1 MTTTAET
8 SLDRFLAVNSRE
20 GRAPQSARERRA
32 LLAGLEDPLRWPDA
46 AASLLAELGYRLVE
60 PEPGAGDD
68 SHLLVALR
76 AAPTFRHFD
85 PESIAYYAPTGRVAS
100 LVTLTRG
107 QSLAARPHDR
117 QVLWGHL
124 HVADRIPVEKRFLT
138 FGGDLRVAT
147 VERELTVLDLWS
159 PAPIV
164 RWGGHSEP
172 TDALAEAIGA
182 FFGRLIVPVDFQP
195 GAAERI
201 DATLAE
207 VLYRAFLID
216 YLDRHVRALR
226 RGAPQTGL
234 DARITTAW
242 LRARQDRLACRAAER
257 LLEEVGLR
265 LRPSA

>member
-1 MTTTAET
+1 MPTIDS
-8 SLDRFLAVNSRE
+8 SLDRFLAAHSRY
-20 GRAPQSARERRA
+20 RHAPQSAVERRLLLEA
-32 LLAGLEDPLRWPDA
+32 LDDAGCWPDA
-46 AASLLAELGYRLVE
+46 AASLLADLGYRLVE

-76 AAPTFRHFD
+76 AAPTLRHFD

-100 LVTLTRG
+100 LVSLTRG
-107 QSLAARPHDR
+107 QLLAARSPDR
-117 QVLWGHL
+117 HVLWGHV

-138 FGGDLRVAT
+138 FGGDLRIASP
-147 VERELTVLDLWS
+147 ERDLTVLDLWS

-172 TDALAEAIGA
+172 TEDLAEAIGA
-182 FFGRLIVPVDFQP
+182 FFGRLIVPVDFQA

-216 YLDRHVRALR
+216 HLDRQGRASQR
-226 RGAPQTGL
+226 HAPETDL
-234 DARITTAW
+234 DAWIRTAW
-242 LRARQDRLACRAAER
+242 HRAREDRQASWAAEG
-257 LLEEVGLR
+257 LLEGLGLR